1 MLPISFVDIK
11 WCASNQM
18 LREEAENST
27 AVYDY
32 IGTAIVTNEGEK
44 TQHNCTQVF
53 PCVYN

>member
-1 MLPISFVDIK
+1 MPSISFVDIK

-44 TQHNCTQVF
+44 TQHNCT
-53 PCVYN
+53 